1 MIKDKARLE
10 NSLERFIVAQD
21 QCYGQVLE
29 ELMEE
34 QKKTHWM
41 WFIFPQA
48 VGLGHSEH
56 SKYYAIKD
64 VEEAK
69 AYLAHP
75 TLGVRYEECM
85 QVLAGCKSSAA
96 HIFGEVDAMKLKSSL
111 TLFLKAQ
118 PESPLLIKVFN
129 KYFE

>member
-21 QCYGQVLE
+21 QCYGQVLN
-29 ELMEE
+29 ELLEE

-48 VGLGHSEH
+48 AGLGHSEY

-64 VEEAK
+64 GEEAK

-75 TLGVRYEECM
+75 ILGGRYEECM
-85 QVLAGCKSSAA
+85 QVLAGCKSSAT

-111 TLFLKAQ
+111 TLFLKVE
-118 PESPLLIKVFN
+118 PESPLLKQSFK
-129 KYFE
+129 KYFG

>member
-21 QCYGQVLE
+21 QCYGQALQ
-29 ELMEE
+29 ELLEE
-34 QKKTHWM
+34 QKQTHWM

-48 VGLGHSEH
+48 AGLGHSEH

-64 VEEAK
+64 DEEAK

-75 TLGVRYEECM
+75 ILGERYEECM
-85 QVLAGCKSSAA
+85 QVLAGCKSSAT

-111 TLFLKAQ
+111 TLFLKAE
-118 PESPLLIKVFN
+118 PESPLLKQVFN
-129 KYFE
+129 KYFG

>member
-21 QCYGQVLE
+21 QCYGQVLQ
-29 ELMEE
+29 ELLDE
-34 QKKTHWM
+34 QKRTHWM

-48 VGLGHSEH
+48 AGLGHSEH

-64 VEEAK
+64 DEEAK

-75 TLGVRYEECM
+75 KLGVRYEECM
-85 QVLAGCKSSAA
+85 QVLAGCKSSAT
-96 HIFGEVDAMKLKSSL
+96 HIFGEVDTMKLKSSL

-129 KYFE
+129 KYFG